1 MLTIDFPGTL
11 CTVGKPFTRWRIYI
25 ELFSLQSWLSSKQD
39 ILRLQVAMYYP
50 QTIKTCKNAAIKHEQ
65 RTLAR
70 LKGREGSPASYT
82 LNSML
87 CPGLRK
93 EPIAVKVLNALTDL
107 YCWVFLHARPGFH
120 SRISKRT
127 KTMRN
132 NGGKFNL
139 EQWSKGPKPLGCR
152 YDIKW
157 TNDIHDINDSQQVKS
172 SCLACL
178 LKDISCIRFGQRSLS
193 FHQPQG
199 TYQDSRTDQNP
210 QKGSKIWVAGW

>member
-1 MLTIDFPGTL
+1 MPSQTCIAECFCMQG
-11 CTVGKPFTRWRIYI
+11 
-25 ELFSLQSWLSSKQD
+25 QD
-39 ILRLQVAMYYP
+39 SIP
-50 QTIKTCKNAAIKHEQ
+50 ES
-65 RTLAR
+65 AR
-70 LKGREGSPASYT
+70 G
-82 LNSML
+82 
-87 CPGLRK
+87 
-93 EPIAVKVLNALTDL
+93 
-107 YCWVFLHARPGFH
+107 
-120 SRISKRT
+120 
-127 KTMRN
+127 N

-199 TYQDSRTDQNP
+199 TYQDSRTVGQTRILFR
-210 QKGSKIWVAGW
+210 KGAKSGLLADKDHLLRPPPARCRPFHNVTTLSYSTLIRQLSSSRPCLLQESSQSTWRKIQC

>member
-1 MLTIDFPGTL
+1 MQG
-11 CTVGKPFTRWRIYI
+11 
-25 ELFSLQSWLSSKQD
+25 QD
-39 ILRLQVAMYYP
+39 SIP
-50 QTIKTCKNAAIKHEQ
+50 ES
-65 RTLAR
+65 AR
-70 LKGREGSPASYT
+70 G
-82 LNSML
+82 
-87 CPGLRK
+87 
-93 EPIAVKVLNALTDL
+93 
-107 YCWVFLHARPGFH
+107 
-120 SRISKRT
+120 T

-157 TNDIHDINDSQQVKS
+157 TNDIHDINDINDSQQVKS

-199 TYQDSRTDQNP
+199 TYQDSRTVGQTRILR
-210 QKGSKIWVAGW
+210 KGAKSGLLADKDHLLRPPPARCRPFHNVTTLSYSSLIKQWMAEKEGTLEFSAVSASRKQSKHLNEKFNASKASQSSQLTGSQCTGQTTWQDVEWCTLLD